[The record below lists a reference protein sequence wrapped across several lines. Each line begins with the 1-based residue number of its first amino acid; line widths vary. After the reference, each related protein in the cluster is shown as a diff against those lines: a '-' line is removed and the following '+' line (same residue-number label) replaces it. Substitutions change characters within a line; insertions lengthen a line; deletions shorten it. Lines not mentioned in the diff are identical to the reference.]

1 MFIHIFFFYIIYI
14 LYMQYTSIVANN
26 FHKFAIY
33 TTNLQLL
40 KIHTQLM
47 YKCIYI
53 NIYIIY
59 LRIFRT

>member
-1 MFIHIFFFYIIYI
+1 
-14 LYMQYTSIVANN
+14 MQYTSIVANN